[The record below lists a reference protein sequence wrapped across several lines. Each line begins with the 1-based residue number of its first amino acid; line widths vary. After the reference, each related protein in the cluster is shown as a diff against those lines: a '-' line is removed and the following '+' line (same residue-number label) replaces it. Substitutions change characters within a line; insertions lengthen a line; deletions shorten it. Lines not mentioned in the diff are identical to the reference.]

1 MADSLC
7 LRDFEL
13 PSRFSLS
20 DIAVTMRAFARHH
33 SNTLGHL
40 SIMTW
45 NFPFRIILL
54 SLSFLFS
61 SAHAAPLIIPSPPQI
76 SSTAY
81 LLMDAATGD
90 VLIEQNADERLPP
103 ASLTKMLTAYIVSE
117 EIERGK
123 IKEADMVLIS
133 EDAWRR
139 GGTTSGGSTMF
150 LQVGSR
156 VPVIELLRGVIIQSG
171 NDASIA
177 LAEHLAGSEDAF
189 AEVMNHYA
197 QLIGMRSS
205 HFVNATGWPADDHVT
220 TARDLAILA
229 RAVIND
235 HPNHYPIYAEKYFTY
250 NGINQPNR
258 NLLLHRDPT
267 VDGLK
272 TGHTEAAGYCL
283 VASAKRQDMRL
294 ISVVMGTKSE
304 SVRAEESSKLLAYGF
319 RYFQTHKL
327 YGNDQELSRGR
338 VWKGQV
344 NDVPLGVEKEVTIT
358 IPRGTSESLKAEI
371 LVNSKIVAP
380 LTKGQP
386 LGELR
391 VMQDDKEVYKAP
403 LVALADVEEAG
414 FFARLWDS
422 LVLFFSGIFGDE

>member
-1 MADSLC
+1 
-7 LRDFEL
+7 
-13 PSRFSLS
+13 
-20 DIAVTMRAFARHH
+20 MRGFAPIHFTRPG
-33 SNTLGHL
+33 LL
-40 SIMTW
+40 LIMTW
-45 NFPFRIILL
+45 NFPHKILLL
-54 SLSFLFS
+54 SLSFFVS
-61 SAHAAPLIIPSPPQI
+61 VSHAAPQIIPSPPQI
-76 SSTAY
+76 SAKAY

-90 VLIEQNADERLPP
+90 VLIEENADQQLPP
-103 ASLTKMLTAYIVSE
+103 ASLTKMLTSYIVSE

-123 IKEADMVLIS
+123 LKETDTVLIS

-156 VPVIELLRGVIIQSG
+156 VPVLDLLKGVIIQSG

-177 LAEHLAGSEDAF
+177 LAEHLAGSEQAF
-189 AEVMNHYA
+189 ADVMNQYA

-205 HFVNATGWPADDHVT
+205 HFVNATGWPAEGHIT

-235 HPNHYPIYAEKYFTY
+235 HPNHYPLYAEKYFSY

-272 TGHTEAAGYCL
+272 TGHTEEAGYCL

-294 ISVVMGTKSE
+294 ISVVMGTRSE
-304 SVRAEESSKLLAYGF
+304 AVRAEESAKLLAYGF
-319 RYFQTHKL
+319 RFFQTHNL
-327 YGNDQELSRGR
+327 YKNDQELSRVR
-338 VWKGQV
+338 VWKGEADEV
-344 NDVPLGVEKEVTIT
+344 ALGVDKDVTIT
-358 IPRGTSESLKAEI
+358 IPRGSSEALKAEM
-371 LVNSKIVAP
+371 VVDSKIVAP
-380 LTKGQP
+380 ITAGQP

-391 VMQDDKEVYKAP
+391 VTLEDKVIFESP
-403 LVALADVEEAG
+403 LVALTPVEEAG

-422 LVLFFSGIFGDE
+422 LVLFFSGVFE